1 MISQEPPEEPRE
13 APPHIGDARRFVPAA
28 NYQATDG
35 FAAVLSGEIAGIVV
49 QIHEAHRWYRVRYEL
64 PGGCTRHECF
74 KY

>member
-49 QIHEAHRWYRVRYEL
+49 QIHEAHRWYRVRYEVR
-64 PGGCTRHECF
+64 PGCIRFECF